1 MWGKKFVFFF
11 PMNSNC
17 SGIIHW
23 RNYLFLTVHSKSCA
37 KFLLCSTTWI
47 GPLASLY
54 WIKRIYWHNAS
65 VGFSVLTEMLDLV
78 CHLPEKHWAI
88 SGPFFLKFRDS
99 VCVLTSSCNPYPCLC
114 SYSGFWVKV
123 TSHPGLPRREVSQK
137 QDFKCKKMGQSPADW
152 SGPGGYLSSFTSSF
166 SFLPCWVLYCLKLV
180 LSPCS
185 SIIFILNSCL
195 LSTYFVRGCVKHF
208 HIGYLTE

>member
-1 MWGKKFVFFF
+1 MCIMWGRKFVFFF

-17 SGIIHW
+17 SSIIHW

-47 GPLASLY
+47 GPLVSLY
-54 WIKRIYWHNAS
+54 WIKRISWHNAS
-65 VGFSVLTEMLDLV
+65 VGFSVLTERLDLV

-88 SGPFFLKFRDS
+88 SGPFFLMFWDS

-137 QDFKCKKMGQSPADW
+137 QDLKCKKWDSPQQVGVGQVV
-152 SGPGGYLSSFTSSF
+152 T
-166 SFLPCWVLYCLKLV
+166 LV
-180 LSPCS
+180 LSPPVLAS
-185 SIIFILNSCL
+185 SHVESF
-195 LSTYFVRGCVKHF
+195 TV
-208 HIGYLTE
+208 